1 MHWRHEWKHEISAMD
16 ALVIRQRMGVVG
28 TLDPYARNGSYSIRS
43 LYFDNLNDKALRE
56 KLDGVDCRQK
66 WRIRL
71 YNGDTSLIHL
81 ERKSK
86 RHNLGSKDSCTLT
99 IAEARS
105 IVSGSTSWMSG
116 DKRPLVRALATDMAC
131 QGMRP
136 CTIVDYVRE
145 PFTYPAGNV
154 KVTVDR
160 NIRTGLFTKD
170 FLDPHVPTVPI
181 PGDPII
187 LEVKRDEF
195 LPSVVRDA
203 VQLTGRRTSAF
214 SKYAACRS
222 YD

>member
-1 MHWRHEWKHEISAMD
+1 MQWRHEWKHEISPLD

-28 TLDPYARNGSYSIRS
+28 TLDPHARDGCYDIRS
-43 LYFDNLNDKALRE
+43 LYFDNGNDKALRE
-56 KLDGVDCRQK
+56 KLNGVDYRQK

-86 RHNLGSKDSCTLT
+86 RHGLGSKESCTLT
-99 IAEARS
+99 AVEVRALL
-105 IVSGSTSWMSG
+105 SGSTAWMSC
-116 DKRPLVRALATDMAC
+116 DERPLVRALATDMVC

-145 PFTYPAGNV
+145 PFVYPIANV
-154 KVTVDR
+154 RVTIDR
-160 NIRTGLFTKD
+160 NIRTGLFSKD
-170 FLDPHVPTVPI
+170 FLNPLVPTIPV

-187 LEVKRDEF
+187 LEVKWDEF

-214 SKYAACRS
+214 SKYAACRM